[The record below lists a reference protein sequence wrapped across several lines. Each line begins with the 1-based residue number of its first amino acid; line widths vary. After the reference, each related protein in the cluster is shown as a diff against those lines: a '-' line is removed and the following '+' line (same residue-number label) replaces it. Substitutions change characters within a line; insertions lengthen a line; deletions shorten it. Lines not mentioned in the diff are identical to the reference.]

1 MRTLLGI
8 TVFSLCALSA
18 SVAAR
23 AGDVAE
29 TNAASTLI
37 RDPFWP
43 VDWVPPPPLEQD
55 VGGGTNV
62 PKRVVKVEQV
72 RWAEA
77 QASLQQT
84 GYSKG
89 RDGKYFAILK
99 GIGVVQEGDT
109 VSVTFAGKNYS
120 WKIVSVT
127 EKGIV
132 LERGG
137 MRPAK

>member
-8 TVFSLCALSA
+8 AALGLCFLVA
-18 SVAAR
+18 SGAAR
-23 AGDVAE
+23 AADATE

-43 VDWVPPPPLEQD
+43 VDWVPPQPESRL
-55 VGGGTNV
+55 VGTNAQ
-62 PKRVVKVEQV
+62 KRVVKVEQA

-84 GYSKG
+84 GFSKG

-137 MRPAK
+137 IRPAK